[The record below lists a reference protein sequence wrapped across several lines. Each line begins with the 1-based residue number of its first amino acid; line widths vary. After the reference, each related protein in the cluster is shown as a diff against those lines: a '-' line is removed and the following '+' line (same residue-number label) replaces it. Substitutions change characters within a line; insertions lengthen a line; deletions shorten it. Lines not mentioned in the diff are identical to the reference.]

1 MKDLISREALALDV
15 RRNLMPNVDADGT
28 VSVEDAERY
37 FLSRIEKA
45 PAVDAVEVVHARW
58 VGLEYD
64 GYADGSPVYYLWE
77 CSACG
82 EEVQGEDVP
91 ITHPWCHGCGARMD
105 GE

>member
-45 PAVDAVEVVHARW
+45 PAVDAAEVVRCSKCKYGVIDDPDFPNQYFCRSDGDRW
-58 VGLEYD
+58 NSGEYFCSD
-64 GYADGSPVYYLWE
+64 GEP
-77 CSACG
+77 
-82 EEVQGEDVP
+82 
-91 ITHPWCHGCGARMD
+91 RMD

>member
-45 PAVDAVEVVHARW
+45 PAVDAVEVVRCKDCVSHRNCLTEATFVIARI
-58 VGLEYD
+58 ENPY
-64 GYADGSPVYYLWE
+64 
-77 CSACG
+77 CCG
-82 EEVQGEDVP
+82 GKR
-91 ITHPWCHGCGARMD
+91 RMD
-105 GE
+105 GEPKNGD